1 MRILRAARLGM
12 CFGVRDAIELAL
24 EHADSGPL
32 TILGDLVHNPTVL
45 GALEAKGIA
54 VAQDVA
60 DVRTPTVMVT
70 AHGTSERALA
80 RTRAMGLSV
89 IISIVEG
96 GIPSGGYTG
105 ELMLI
110 TAYQFPIELF
120 PVVMIIGSLVDPV
133 VTLVNATGDTVAAML
148 VEKFSKK

>member
-1 MRILRAARLGM
+1 MEAGKKMEIAEPI
-12 CFGVRDAIELAL
+12 VNVVV
-24 EHADSGPL
+24 P
-32 TILGDLVHNPTVL
+32 L
-45 GALEAKGIA
+45 GATLHKDGSSISSIIKLA
-54 VAQDVA
+54 VVLAILHKPLAGA
-60 DVRTPTVMVT
+60 DMI
-70 AHGTSERALA
+70 LI
-80 RTRAMGLSV
+80 AMGLSV

-133 VTLVNATGDTVAAML
+133 VTLLNATGDTVAAML
-148 VEKFSKK
+148 VEKFLKRSSNPS